1 MLHRALAAIGYPAHL
16 INRQLSGLLGRFGLG
31 RVPGALLVGLALAA
45 LTATTVSST
54 FQAYDARPEAQ
65 LTSIR
70 EVVDGR
76 IASGVWIEFDGVLI
90 DGPHLATVEV
100 FGGGRASALVERI
113 YYLVA
118 DPESPDRGLVIRARE
133 SIGALEADDG
143 PIRLDG
149 TITEDAF
156 NMRSLLADWDPVAG
170 QPDVELSETRLVAY
184 AFETPFL
191 EPSWIGSIILGLLA
205 AIVLIGA
212 AVSQPILRRSPA
224 AAGARGQMPIDVAIH
239 GQLGTPRGPVRLHGT
254 PAQLAWM
261 NVEEVARTRWRYWGA
276 ALGDVRGD
284 VETAVR
290 AHGDAGER
298 LVLHGPTGSVIWP
311 IERPGALVV
320 EAGDAFLGLRRSAA
334 LRVRGD
340 GADATLTFA
349 DRATRDAALAEL
361 GLADAAA

>member
-1 MLHRALAAIGYPAHL
+1 LAAIGYPAHL

-45 LTATTVSST
+45 LTSTTVSST
-54 FQAYDARPEAQ
+54 LQAYDARPEAQ
-65 LTSIR
+65 PASIG

-76 IASGVWIEFDGVLI
+76 VASGVWIEFDGVLI

-100 FGGGRASALVERI
+100 FGGGESTLVDRI

-118 DPESPDRGLVIRARE
+118 DPESSDRALVLRAR
-133 SIGALEADDG
+133 SPIVALEAADG

-149 TITEDAF
+149 TISEDAF
-156 NMRSLLADWDPVAG
+156 NMRSLLAEWDPLAD
-170 QPDVELSETRLVAY
+170 QPDVELSETRLLAY

-205 AIVLIGA
+205 AIVLSGA
-212 AVSQPILRRSPA
+212 AVRQPILRRSPS

-276 ALGDVRGD
+276 ALGDMRGD

-311 IERPGALVV
+311 IERPGELVV

-361 GLADAAA
+361 GSADAAA